1 MVGFRDNNQQ
11 SDRILVGYIEGATMN
26 ADSFFD
32 AGTTVPMPMA
42 LYSLIGND
50 KYIIQGRSLPF
61 NPNDIVPL
69 GLKITTPGQYTIAIG
84 GVDGLFENTNRNILL
99 EDTEAKTVF
108 NLREGPYVFTAAA
121 GTDNTRFKLRYKY
134 PHGSNSNYSRT
145 SNTVMVTSENKQI
158 NIQSLETA
166 IENVK
171 LYDLA
176 GREVYNA
183 NSINK
188 TEFNIN
194 NAIQNE
200 QALIIK
206 ITLTDGTTVSKKL
219 MN

>member
-1 MVGFRDNNQQ
+1 
-11 SDRILVGYIEGATMN
+11 
-26 ADSFFD
+26 
-32 AGTTVPMPMA
+32 MA
-42 LYSLIGND
+42 LYSLIGDD
-50 KYIIQGRSLPF
+50 KFLIQGRSLPF

-69 GLKITTPGQYTIAIG
+69 GIKIGTPGQYTIAIG
-84 GVDGLFENTNRNILL
+84 GIDGLFENSNRKILL
-99 EDTEAKTVF
+99 EDTETRTVT

-121 GTDNTRFKLRYKY
+121 GTNNTRFKLRYKY
-134 PHGSNSNYSRT
+134 PHGNGNNNNFSKVASNM
-145 SNTVMVTSENKQI
+145 VLVTSENKQI

-166 IENVK
+166 IENIK
-171 LYDLA
+171 LFDLV

-183 NSINK
+183 DGINK

-194 NAIQNE
+194 NVIQNQ